1 METMVI
7 DIVEYF
13 FNETEILILKS
24 SAIDETFILD
34 VDKILDDKE
43 ILMFIHRYYE
53 VGDIGGMIRDRVY
66 KPWHSLPIS
75 SDDAL
80 DSCKWCRNVRN
91 RTYTRIDSPDPEN
104 ITIVYKEMIV

>member
-1 METMVI
+1 MTTLAI
-7 DIVEYF
+7 DITEYF
-13 FNETEILILKS
+13 FNGTEILILKS
-24 SAIDETFILD
+24 STIDETFILD

-53 VGDIGGMIRDRVY
+53 SGDTGGMIRDRAY
-66 KPWHSLPIS
+66 KPWYSLPIS

-80 DSCKWCRNVRN
+80 DSCKWSRNIRN

-104 ITIVYKEMIV
+104 ITIVYKEMII